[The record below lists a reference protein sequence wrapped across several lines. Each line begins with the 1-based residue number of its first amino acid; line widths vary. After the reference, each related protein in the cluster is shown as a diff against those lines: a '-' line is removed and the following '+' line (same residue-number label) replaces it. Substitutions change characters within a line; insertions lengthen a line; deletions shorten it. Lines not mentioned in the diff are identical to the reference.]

1 VGGAGGVGL
10 RVGQDP
16 AALPRAEAEAMGAYR
31 RLVKDLI
38 AAGGKAGVGPALL
51 ERLEREPPVFH
62 LAATEPLLAVGEV
75 RGGVV
80 DRLGFVAEA
89 DAVR

>member
-1 VGGAGGVGL
+1 
-10 RVGQDP
+10 
-16 AALPRAEAEAMGAYR
+16 MGAYR

-38 AAGGKAGVGPALL
+38 AAGGKAGVDLHLL
-51 ERLEREPPVFH
+51 KRLERAQPPVLH

>member
-1 VGGAGGVGL
+1 
-10 RVGQDP
+10 
-16 AALPRAEAEAMGAYR
+16 MGAYR

-38 AAGGKAGVGPALL
+38 AAGGKAGVGLHYCSAWN
-51 ERLEREPPVFH
+51 EPNHPFFIS
-62 LAATEPLLAVGEV
+62 LQRKSLLAVGEV

-89 DAVR
+89 EAVR